1 MHFVFYNAFHNKENK
16 DTDKDP
22 QQKEEKS
29 YEEERIGTGNDF
41 ECRDAGRLWRC
52 KRQRKEFFQT
62 QRF

>member
-41 ECRDAGRLWRC
+41 ECRDAGRLRRR
-52 KRQRKEFFQT
+52 KRSSGRYRDT
-62 QRF
+62 GSG